1 MAEVDMCTYFA
12 TLAMSNMV
20 STEDLLLLMAAHTA
34 DKLIEEKPH
43 EAFEKFDIDN
53 FSNAQCRALFQFD
66 KDDLVMLSDLMALP
80 DVYQAQNG
88 IVWQPLEGTCI
99 LLRRLCYPG
108 RLFDL
113 APYFGCSIPNCSLI
127 FNNMLADVTHRF
139 SYLLNDVRQPWMDH
153 ELYAHKITEKGAVV
167 NNIWGFVDGTLQHV
181 CRPGEDQREY
191 FLGHKRKHALKFQ
204 HIMLPNGLVAHSFGP
219 FPGRRHDASL
229 YGVSGVDAQLS
240 QIFAT
245 DGQQLAIYG
254 DQAYPRHPWL
264 YTPFGG
270 DNLTHEQQE
279 FNSAMSPLR
288 TAVEWG
294 FAKLTTYFVF
304 VNFYANLKIR
314 LQPIGHYFQT
324 ATLLANCHTCC
335 YGSEVATYFNL
346 NPPPTRCLLAVIRY
360 SCSHLCVSCS
370 CHCSFCDT
378 HTQ

>member
-1 MAEVDMCTYFA
+1 MAEADVCMYFA
-12 TLAMSNMV
+12 ILAMSNMV
-20 STEDLLLLMAAHTA
+20 LTEDLLLLMAAHTA

-43 EAFEKFDIDN
+43 EDFEKFDIDN
-53 FSNAQCRALFQFD
+53 FSNAQCHALFRFD
-66 KDDLVMLSDLMALP
+66 KDDLVMLSDLLALP

-99 LLRRLCYPG
+99 LLQRLCYPG

-113 APYFGCSIPNCSLI
+113 APYFRRSIPDCSLI
-127 FNNMLADVTHRF
+127 FNNMLADVTHCF

-153 ELYAHKITEKGAVV
+153 ELYACKITEKGAVV
-167 NNIWGFVDGTLQHV
+167 SNIWGFVDGTLQHV

-191 FLGHKRKHALKFQ
+191 FSGHKQKYVLKFQ
-204 HIMLPNGLVAHSFGP
+204 HIMLPNGLIAHSFGP

-229 YGVSGVDAQLS
+229 YRVSGVDAQLS

-245 DGQQLAIYG
+245 NGQQLAIYG
-254 DQAYPRHPWL
+254 DQAYPLRPWL
-264 YTPFGG
+264 YTPFRG

-294 FAKLTTYFVF
+294 FAKLTMYFAF
-304 VNFYANLKIR
+304 VNFYANLKIC
-314 LQPIGHYFQT
+314 LQPISHYFQT

-335 YGSEVATYFNL
+335 YGSEVATYFDL
-346 NPPPTRCLLAVIRY
+346 NPPPHSMSTCSDLVLLQ
-360 SCSHLCVSCS
+360 
-370 CHCSFCDT
+370 SFT
-378 HTQ
+378 HFRLMLLQLL